1 MSIKDRLIHRARKH
15 VIIGTNKIGMLA
27 CCFYISLK
35 LAYLSGEEN
44 FRYWETDL
52 VIVSVLLIVLLAW
65 ETLMWAFR
73 INLKLNKEK

>member
-27 CCFYISLK
+27 CCFYIVLK
-35 LAYLSGEEN
+35 LAYISGEEN
-44 FRYWETDL
+44 FRYWDNDL
-52 VIVSVLLIVLLAW
+52 IIVGIILILLLAW
-65 ETLMWAFR
+65 EVTMWAFR